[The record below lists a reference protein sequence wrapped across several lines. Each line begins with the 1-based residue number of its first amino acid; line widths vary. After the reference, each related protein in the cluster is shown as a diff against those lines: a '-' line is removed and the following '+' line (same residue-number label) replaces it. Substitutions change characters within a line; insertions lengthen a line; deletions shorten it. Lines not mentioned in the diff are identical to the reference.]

1 MTMKPTRTPRRR
13 HRLVTL
19 SLAALIALGVAGCD
33 TGDEAGIGEAEF
45 TELEDRVTTLE
56 EDFGAFEE
64 DFNGLA
70 GDGAIAENGGI
81 DENGALADEE
91 EEEETVG

>member
-1 MTMKPTRTPRRR
+1 MTTKTTTRTPRRG
-13 HRLVTL
+13 HRLATL
-19 SLAALIALGVAGCD
+19 TVAAVIGLGVAGCD
-33 TGDEAGIGEAEF
+33 TGGDAGIDEAEF

-70 GDGAIAENGGI
+70 GDGGI
-81 DENGALADEE
+81 DENGALAEE
-91 EEEETVG
+91 EEAEDATG